1 VGQPGQPARLG
12 RESRKDNRRF
22 ESCHPDVDIVVSDF
36 DDTLFKR
43 YEGIIEH
50 NVANVAALGCPV
62 VIVSYRAPD
71 QESFIRE
78 TLDGTPLNVVGLVL
92 LGDRKKDPLKKVA
105 AAKYLRQEHNIVAA
119 ADDEE
124 PVRDWYNILGIKTL

>member
-1 VGQPGQPARLG
+1 
-12 RESRKDNRRF
+12 
-22 ESCHPDVDIVVSDF
+22 VDIVVSDF
-36 DDTLFKR
+36 DNTLFKR

-92 LGDRKKDPLKKVA
+92 LGDRKKDPFKKLEAVRFLA
-105 AAKYLRQEHNIVAA
+105 RNYNIVLAFDDGEAECAYYDAA
-119 ADDEE
+119 
-124 PVRDWYNILGIKTL
+124 GIPTLKV